1 MARLQKLLLL
11 SSISILTTQAIA
23 DPAWGDWQSN
33 TEEPPTADTRPNV
46 VFILTDDQDLH
57 LNSLE
62 YMPFLQKHLVEQGT
76 SYQRHY
82 CTIAV
87 CCPSRVSLWTG
98 QAAHNTNVTDVSP
111 PYGTYPSA
119 KVCAHGRLNSS
130 QVGIP
135 SSSVKDTTRR
145 GFLYGC
151 RKLGI
156 IRTILGSSSTPIR
169 LIIMTLHFP
178 RALPDLRICWTLL
191 RIYI

>member
-11 SSISILTTQAIA
+11 SSLSILTTQAIA

-33 TEEPPTADTRPNV
+33 TEEPPNAEALAKPNV

-57 LNSLE
+57 MNSLE

-119 KVCAHGRLNSS
+119 NVCAHG
-130 QVGIP
+130 
-135 SSSVKDTTRR
+135 
-145 GFLYGC
+145 
-151 RKLGI
+151 
-156 IRTILGSSSTPIR
+156 
-169 LIIMTLHFP
+169 
-178 RALPDLRICWTLL
+178 
-191 RIYI
+191 